1 MIGSL
6 SGTMI
11 YFGFYEWTKRNLIGQ
26 GTPDSIAHLTAGA
39 FGDFMASFIFVP
51 SEVLKTRM
59 QLQGRYNN
67 PHFVSGYNYHNFLHA
82 FRTIV
87 STEGPMTLYHGY
99 KATLLRDAPFS
110 ALQFAFYERLK
121 VLAMDWHATDVQHAT
136 KIADSGLPATTEL
149 IVGAVAG
156 GAAGGLTTPLD
167 VIKTMLQTQQE
178 EKPKRQRS
186 SAPAHAATNLQYRYI
201 TGVNDGLRQI
211 WRQEGIPGLFRG
223 FTPRICITSLQ
234 SAIMFFIY
242 ERILARIMHMKSMYA
257 SSSTSPS
264 SSSSLS

>member
-1 MIGSL
+1 PPYPAVILAGGLGGFTADCIMHSIDTIKTRIQGQPYPHKYTGFLPAYRTVFKEEGFRRGLYGGWVPAMIGSL

-67 PHFVSGYNYHNFLHA
+67 PHFVSGYNYHNFHHA

-87 STEGPMTLYHGY
+87 HTEGPMTLYHGY

-110 ALQFAFYERLK
+110 ALQFAFY
-121 VLAMDWHATDVQHAT
+121 
-136 KIADSGLPATTEL
+136 
-149 IVGAVAG
+149 
-156 GAAGGLTTPLD
+156 
-167 VIKTMLQTQQE
+167 
-178 EKPKRQRS
+178 
-186 SAPAHAATNLQYRYI
+186 
-201 TGVNDGLRQI
+201 
-211 WRQEGIPGLFRG
+211 
-223 FTPRICITSLQ
+223 
-234 SAIMFFIY
+234 
-242 ERILARIMHMKSMYA
+242 
-257 SSSTSPS
+257 
-264 SSSSLS
+264 